1 MGGCG
6 GRSGLAIIPPD
17 EFDGALS
24 TCRSRMMKLEAESC
38 NQKAPGSADFQVNG
52 CQAKLCCSAAA
63 FVGPKIFLNKFRF
76 LFSPFFKII
85 FKAVRSN
92 WMLEFR

>member
-1 MGGCG
+1 VPRENI
-6 GRSGLAIIPPD
+6 GRLAGLETRDTAD
-17 EFDGALS
+17 
-24 TCRSRMMKLEAESC
+24 LE
-38 NQKAPGSADFQVNG
+38 VNG